1 MKAGDLV
8 KHKRFDIYYL
18 VTKVDN
24 SAMVEVI
31 SPETGEIRH
40 IAQGW
45 LEVVSVA

>member
-31 SPETGEIRH
+31 SPRCGVLRY

>member
-31 SPETGEIRH
+31 APQSGEIRY